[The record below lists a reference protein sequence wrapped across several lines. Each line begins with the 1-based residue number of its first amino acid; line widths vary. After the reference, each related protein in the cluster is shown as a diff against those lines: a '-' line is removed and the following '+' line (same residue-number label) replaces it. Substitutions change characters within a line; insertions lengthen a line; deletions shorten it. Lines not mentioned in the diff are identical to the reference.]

1 MAAGV
6 NRGTAVLLLQLRSGT
21 DANLIRFPG
30 ERCLIQLPSGCHF
43 IWFRQII
50 ELPEGAREHRFI
62 KALQQQ
68 QQQPASFL
76 RLIKVCRNMSSCL

>member
-6 NRGTAVLLLQLRSGT
+6 NRGTAVLLLQLCSGT

-50 ELPEGAREHRFI
+50 ELPERAREHHFI
-62 KALQQQ
+62 KALQ

-76 RLIKVCRNMSSCL
+76 RLIKVCRNTSSCL